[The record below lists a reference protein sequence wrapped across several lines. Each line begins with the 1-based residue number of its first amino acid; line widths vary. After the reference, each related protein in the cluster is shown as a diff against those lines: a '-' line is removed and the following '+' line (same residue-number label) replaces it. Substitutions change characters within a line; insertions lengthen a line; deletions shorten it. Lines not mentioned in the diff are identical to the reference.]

1 MNPMI
6 ITISGTPGSGKSTI
20 AKALAEKLGMKHYS
34 IGDLMKNLAKKKGI
48 SLMEFSKQAEK
59 DEKIDHYLDDEL
71 VKLSK
76 KEDDFVIDT
85 RTGFH
90 FIPDSIKIFVKVS
103 PEVAAERLLRDVKAG
118 KRKTESEVKTKED
131 ALKLV
136 KERLESEKKRYKQY
150 YGINFLDE
158 KNYDFVL
165 DTTDLDIDSSIKKAL
180 AYVKSVK

>member
-1 MNPMI
+1 MK

-20 AKALAEKLGMKHYS
+20 AKALAQKLGMKHYS
-34 IGDLMKNLAKKKGI
+34 IGDLMKSLAQKKGI
-48 SLMEFSKQAEK
+48 SLMEFAKQAEK
-59 DEKIDHYLDDEL
+59 DVKIDHYLDDEL

-76 KEDDFVIDT
+76 KEDDFVIET

-118 KRKTESEVKTKED
+118 KRKTESEIQTKEE

-136 KERLESEKKRYKQY
+136 KERLESERKRYKKY
-150 YGINFLDE
+150 YGIDFLDE

-165 DTTDLDIDSSIKKAL
+165 NTSKLDIDGSVKKAL
-180 AYVKSVK
+180 AFIKTKL